1 MCQQLQ
7 VDCDSDQYIKKM
19 PDVKSLKMEGIVRFP
34 RIETILFGCV
44 LWAAWSFCVLLL
56 FKIRCWTLCLYCRGL
71 SAVAVSWLSFSSRS
85 CILFVLETSH
95 KGETAFF
102 LLVCMSSHTISSAN
116 PQTPLWFAFEA
127 TFLVLG
133 KTNLP
138 IILWIKLFFSL

>member
-95 KGETAFF
+95 KGETGFFCLFVCPHALF
-102 LLVCMSSHTISSAN
+102 LLLIPRLLCDLHLK
-116 PQTPLWFAFEA
+116 QL
-127 TFLVLG
+127 FLFLG
-133 KTNLP
+133 KQTYQLYYELN
-138 IILWIKLFFSL
+138 LFFSL